1 LRLFQQSE
9 IEPENVGLSAHS
21 FQRERFSVPTVYFS
35 VTHLL
40 RLFLICF
47 AAFGGFLSAAIDSG
61 GGIAPLGDGA
71 NHSSIGA
78 PLATEGPTTGLIEIL
93 YPPAPSLDSEADADG
108 NGFPDAWEI
117 EHFGAT
123 GVDASADADGDGTTN
138 RMEYLAG
145 TNPKSAASVFRPN
158 TTLEGGMLILN
169 ADTISGRDYR
179 IWGTP
184 DLRTEWTPHDTISG
198 DGSMVECEFPMS
210 QSPSGRY
217 FLRIE
222 ILIPTN

>member
-1 LRLFQQSE
+1 M
-9 IEPENVGLSAHS
+9 
-21 FQRERFSVPTVYFS
+21 
-35 VTHLL
+35 
-40 RLFLICF
+40 LFLVVGTVFSSLGF
-47 AAFGGFLSAAIDSG
+47 ASIDSG

-78 PLATEGPTTGLIEIL
+78 PLATEGPATGLIEIL
-93 YPPAPSLDSEADADG
+93 YPAAPVLDSEADADG
-108 NGFPDAWEI
+108 NGLPDAWEI

-123 GVDASADADGDGTTN
+123 GVDPSADADGDGTTN
-138 RMEYLAG
+138 QMEYLAG
-145 TNPKSAASVFRPN
+145 TNPKSATSVFRPF
-158 TTLEGGMLILN
+158 TTLEGGKLILN

-184 DLRTEWTPHDTISG
+184 DLRSGWTPHDTISG
-198 DGSMVECEFPMS
+198 DGSMVQWEYVMS

-222 ILIPTN
+222 ILLPTN